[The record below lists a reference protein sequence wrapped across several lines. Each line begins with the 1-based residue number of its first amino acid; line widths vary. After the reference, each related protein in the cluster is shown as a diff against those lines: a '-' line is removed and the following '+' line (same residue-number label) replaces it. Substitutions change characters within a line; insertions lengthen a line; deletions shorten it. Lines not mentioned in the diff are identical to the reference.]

1 MGFFATWVV
10 GSIAMAATIF
20 LVPGITAVGD
30 AAMAPIF
37 AALALAL
44 INATIKPIAQLLSL
58 PLTIVTLGI
67 FYIVVN
73 ASMLELASWLSRNVF
88 HAGIAIESFGAAF
101 VGAIVLSIVSMMVS
115 GALGLDEDE

>member
-20 LVPGITAVGD
+20 LVPGITAGRRRYG
-30 AAMAPIF
+30 AH
-37 AALALAL
+37 LALRWRSS
-44 INATIKPIAQLLSL
+44 TPPSSPSRMLSL

-73 ASMLELASWLSRNVF
+73 ASMLELPAGSPATCSTRASPSRL
-88 HAGIAIESFGAAF
+88 APRSWASC
-101 VGAIVLSIVSMMVS
+101 SS
-115 GALGLDEDE
+115 

>member
-1 MGFFATWVV
+1 MEFLTSWLV
-10 GSIAMAATIF
+10 GAIACAAAIA
-20 LVPGITAVGD
+20 LVPGISAVGGSYLGPL
-30 AAMAPIF
+30 MC
-37 AALALAL
+37 ALALSL
-44 INATIKPIAQLLSL
+44 VNAIIQPVVELLSL

-101 VGAIVLSIVSMMVS
+101 LGAIVLSIVSMMVS